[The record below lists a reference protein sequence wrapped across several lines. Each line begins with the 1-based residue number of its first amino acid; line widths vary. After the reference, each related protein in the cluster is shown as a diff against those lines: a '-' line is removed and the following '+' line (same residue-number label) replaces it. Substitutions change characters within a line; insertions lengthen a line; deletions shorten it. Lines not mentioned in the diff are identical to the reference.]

1 MSEVNKLG
9 AALVEFG
16 KGLGIMLESV
26 SNFENEFECNLVLDV
41 FNGNVNEGE
50 AVKRYGEIFDLS
62 FDDEVTN
69 YDAFTLS
76 FYGDSAPYHFF
87 SAENV
92 VSVLYGFKTC
102 LKTLDEISAIIEENP
117 NLKKVLEEYKEQ
129 EVEETP
135 FQKLPLEELK
145 NRFEKWSNAFHE
157 DLKQAL
163 GEEAFNEAQIKV
175 NKISSD
181 VA

>member
-9 AALVEFG
+9 EALVEFG
-16 KGLGIMLESV
+16 KGLGMMLESV

-41 FNGNVNEGE
+41 FNGGVGEGE
-50 AVKRYGEIFDLS
+50 ATKSYGEIFDLS
-62 FDDEVTN
+62 FDDEVAN

-76 FYGDSAPYHFF
+76 LYGDSAPYQFY
-87 SAENV
+87 SAENI

-102 LKTLDEISAIIEENP
+102 LHALDSISLLVEKHPELKTM
-117 NLKKVLEEYKEQ
+117 LEDYKAQ

-135 FQKLPLEELK
+135 FQKFPLEELK
-145 NRFEKWSNAFHE
+145 SRFEKWANAFRD

-163 GEEAFNEAQIKV
+163 GEDVFNEALIKT
-175 NKISSD
+175 NKINST
-181 VA
+181 VK